1 MPFPNYWPTDD
12 KFMSLHNFLLPQGVN
27 KQGVTEANAVRTLSA
42 LPGIQSFLL
51 NKYSAQSSYEVAELQ
66 NMFMWTQIATQI
78 SHTPPHAAGYKQD
91 KYLPARAIKGT
102 NPGPGQTVAKNIK
115 ELFGG
120 KRMDVLP
127 GDWGALLI
135 LVCKNQE
142 RWDKFEQCRQN
153 FDSSGVDATTDF
165 NAFPWAVGAPS
176 HNFPVIDAKRGE
188 CWLWSGQ
195 ALDILHGVMTRGFQR
210 IHCEGT
216 GSTGYGALG
225 RGNYFTDKFSKAL
238 LYGMNLRNEYFGAAK
253 GSDIRVLML
262 SRVLLGNY
270 LSMDNASAQERTAQR
285 TAHNLELTGS
295 AQQHRLNTGT
305 YANSVALIRDQK
317 LARAPIKKGWKN
329 NYKITGTDR
338 DAHIGH
344 ESVHMTH
351 KGSNEFLVAIGKQ
364 VYPEFLVFVGK
375 T

>member
-1 MPFPNYWPTDD
+1 
-12 KFMSLHNFLLPQGVN
+12 
-27 KQGVTEANAVRTLSA
+27 
-42 LPGIQSFLL
+42 
-51 NKYSAQSSYEVAELQ
+51 
-66 NMFMWTQIATQI
+66 
-78 SHTPPHAAGYKQD
+78 
-91 KYLPARAIKGT
+91 
-102 NPGPGQTVAKNIK
+102 
-115 ELFGG
+115 
-120 KRMDVLP
+120 
-127 GDWGALLI
+127 
-135 LVCKNQE
+135 
-142 RWDKFEQCRQN
+142 
-153 FDSSGVDATTDF
+153 
-165 NAFPWAVGAPS
+165 
-176 HNFPVIDAKRGE
+176 
-188 CWLWSGQ
+188 
-195 ALDILHGVMTRGFQR
+195 MTRGFQR
-210 IHCEGT
+210 IHCEGS

-295 AQQHRLNTGT
+295 AQQHHLNTGN
-305 YANSVALIRDQK
+305 YAQSVALIRDQK
-317 LARAPIKKGWKN
+317 LARMPIKKGWKN
-329 NYKITGTDR
+329 DYKITGTNR
-338 DAHIGH
+338 DTHIGH